1 MEMTFENDGKIENE
15 KRTEMQKER
24 MQSYQE
30 KINALKVKS
39 KRGGKLI
46 CIQNLQN
53 TSKITFGN
61 ICQNLMPMQKF
72 RSSRQSKE

>member
-30 KINALKVKS
+30 KINALKVKA
-39 KRGGKLI
+39 KRGKLI

-53 TSKITFGN
+53 TSKITNSGN
-61 ICQNLMPMQKF
+61 ICQK
-72 RSSRQSKE
+72 S

>member
-30 KINALKVKS
+30 KINALKVKI
-39 KRGGKLI
+39 K
-46 CIQNLQN
+46 
-53 TSKITFGN
+53 
-61 ICQNLMPMQKF
+61 
-72 RSSRQSKE
+72 KEEN

>member
-24 MQSYQE
+24 MQNYQE
-30 KINALKVKS
+30 KINALKVKT
-39 KRGGKLI
+39 KE
-46 CIQNLQN
+46 IQNLQN

-61 ICQNLMPMQKF
+61 TCQNLMPMQKF
-72 RSSRQSKE
+72 RSSRQSKEMTGC